1 MQHYAAIW
9 SCPKSHIA
17 SGHAVHHFARFV
29 AVGRWLCAVKV
40 PQVQVLILVV
50 SCSLLTSWHCCWRTS
65 RLRVYITMRCWFYHI
80 YYTFFS
86 WPNSSSNVLEIG
98 AGSRQAWRTP
108 APRPFKVHLKGLCVA
123 KGLWWES
130 RNEWKL
136 RTKHCVNLWTSNNQS
151 CDWSNEKYP
160 WKGRM
165 IQLDSI
171 AIFLSAFA
179 C

>member
-9 SCPKSHIA
+9 SCPKSHSFRTCCA
-17 SGHAVHHFARFV
+17 SFCQICRCGQVALRGEGSPGASSHSCRFLLVTDVLALLLEDFTV
-29 AVGRWLCAVKV
+29 ACLHNHE
-40 PQVQVLILVV
+40 VLILPH
-50 SCSLLTSWHCCWRTS
+50 LL
-65 RLRVYITMRCWFYHI
+65 Y
-80 YYTFFS
+80 FFFP
-86 WPNSSSNVLEIG
+86 WPNFSSNVLEIG

-136 RTKHCVNLWTSNNQS
+136 RTKHCVNLWASNNQS